1 MKAIALIITLLMLVP
16 SICIGSEVYVTRDA
30 LRSSIRIPSQ
40 MNMKEAKP
48 IYRMSLELSQGEK
61 VMVYGCVNVTNDNGR
76 NVGWGIVLKETTTN
90 EYISPRQTRNVTPD
104 THHDSNSVVG
114 YFEAPADGTYTFAL
128 MLWCGSDTVY
138 GKYLTIDTNNFGQV
152 MVQIL

>member
-1 MKAIALIITLLMLVP
+1 MKAIALIVAMLMIVP
-16 SICIGSEVYVTRDA
+16 SICIGSEVYLTREA
-30 LRSSIRIPSQ
+30 LRSSILIPSH

-48 IYRMSLELSQGEK
+48 VYKISLELSQGEQ
-61 VMVYGCVNVTNDNGR
+61 VMVYGCANVTNDTGD

-90 EYISPRQTRNVTPD
+90 NYISPRQTRNVTPD

-128 MLWCGSDTVY
+128 MLWCGSTAVY
-138 GKYLTIDTNNFGQV
+138 GRYLTIDTNNFGQV

>member
-1 MKAIALIITLLMLVP
+1 MKTIALIVMLLMLVP
-16 SICIGSEVYVTRDA
+16 SICIGSEVYITRDA
-30 LRSSIRIPSQ
+30 LRPSIRISRQ
-40 MNMKEAKP
+40 MNMKEARP
-48 IYRMSLELSQGEK
+48 IYKISLELSQGEQL
-61 VMVYGCVNVTNDNGR
+61 MVYGCANVTNDNGR

-128 MLWCGSDTVY
+128 LLWCGSDTVY

-152 MVQIL
+152 IVQIL